1 MWKTRQKY
9 MKELGHSPEKAMD
22 RAVADMGDPVETGVQ
37 LDLVHQPRLDKKLL
51 WMIVGIWFLGGLFQ
65 FLAWAMGVFGTQR
78 IFQVDRIVVYFVILL
93 GFVYMAVRK
102 YDLSREKEL
111 EQNWIILILTG
122 SILGILDIF
131 LFQNTGKFAL
141 IKVVAFAMALEGYA
155 FLTFRYR
162 NQGKEKRNQLF
173 FMAGISCLASCLT
186 GSYFFALL
194 YMLGYTWIL
203 TIAFE
208 RKWYPKEKAIY
219 AKETVDTSRY
229 SCSDRNGNSGKR
241 MDGKPVRS
249 GSCVLFETEGYA
261 RIVL

>member
-1 MWKTRQKY
+1 
-9 MKELGHSPEKAMD
+9 
-22 RAVADMGDPVETGVQ
+22 
-37 LDLVHQPRLDKKLL
+37 
-51 WMIVGIWFLGGLFQ
+51 
-65 FLAWAMGVFGTQR
+65 MGVFGTQR

-162 NQGKEKRNQLF
+162 NQGKRRETSYFSWQEFPVWQVVLQVLTF
-173 FMAGISCLASCLT
+173 SHCCICLAIP
-186 GSYFFALL
+186 GF
-194 YMLGYTWIL
+194 
-203 TIAFE
+203 
-208 RKWYPKEKAIY
+208 
-219 AKETVDTSRY
+219 
-229 SCSDRNGNSGKR
+229 
-241 MDGKPVRS
+241 
-249 GSCVLFETEGYA
+249 
-261 RIVL
+261 